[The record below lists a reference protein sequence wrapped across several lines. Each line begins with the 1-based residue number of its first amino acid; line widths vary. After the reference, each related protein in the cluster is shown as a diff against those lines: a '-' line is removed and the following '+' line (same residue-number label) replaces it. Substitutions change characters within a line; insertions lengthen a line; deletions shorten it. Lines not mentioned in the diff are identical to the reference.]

1 MSDRL
6 TLTAPARASPS
17 IPLRLSSAREPSK
30 RCLDIAVAV
39 ALLLALAPLMI
50 LLAIAVRLDGGPSL
64 FGHRRVGFGGRPFRC
79 LKFRSMRVA
88 ADTTLME
95 LLRTDPDARR
105 EWEANRK
112 LQRDPRVTALG
123 RFLRVSSMDELPQ
136 LWNVLRGDMSLVGPR
151 PVTPEEL
158 ALHYGPDA
166 AWYTRVRPG
175 LTGPWQVSG
184 RSDTSYPERVRMDVD
199 YVRNPSLR
207 RDLGL
212 LLRTFGAVLR
222 GRGAC

>member
-6 TLTAPARASPS
+6 TLAAPTRVSPS
-17 IPLRLSSAREPSK
+17 VPIRLSSAQEPSK
-30 RCLDIAVAV
+30 RGLDMVIAL
-39 ALLLALAPLMI
+39 ALLVALAPLMI
-50 LLAIAVRLDGGPSL
+50 LLAIAVRLDGGPAL
-64 FGHRRVGFGGRPFRC
+64 FGHPRIGLGGRPFRC
-79 LKFRSMRVA
+79 LKFRSMRPDSDVF
-88 ADTTLME
+88 LRE
-95 LLRTDPDARR
+95 LLRADPKTRA
-105 EWEANRK
+105 EWERNRK

-151 PVTPEEL
+151 PVTEEEL
-158 ALHYGPDA
+158 AQHYGPDA

-199 YVRNPSLR
+199 YVRHPSLR